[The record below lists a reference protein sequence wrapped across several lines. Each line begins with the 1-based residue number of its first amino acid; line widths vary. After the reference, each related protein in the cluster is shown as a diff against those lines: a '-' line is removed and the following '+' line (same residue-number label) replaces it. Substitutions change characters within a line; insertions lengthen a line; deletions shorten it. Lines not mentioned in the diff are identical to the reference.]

1 MRSRLLALALFVAC
15 AVVASHP
22 LAADEPKAKEKGAE
36 PKVKEKE
43 KEKEKGKPNK
53 LAKSSSPYL
62 LQHAHNP
69 VDWYPWGAEALEK
82 AKKEK
87 KLIFLSIGYSA
98 CHWCHVME
106 RESFSNTEIAK
117 IMNANFVC
125 IKVDR
130 EERPDVDDIYMTAL
144 NVSGEQGGWP
154 LSMFLTPDGKP
165 IFGATYFPPEDKKV
179 GDDVIPGFKTILK
192 KVVEFDKDREDL
204 VKQADRMAK
213 ATVEALEADSKL
225 IALVPLKRELVTDA
239 LAVFDVDPVHG
250 GTGSKARMYR
260 GTKFPRPPVWG
271 FLLKQSQKPDGE
283 VLKRYVALTLAKM
296 LEGGIYDH
304 LGGGFHRY
312 STERTWTV
320 PHFEKMLYDN
330 AQLVELYSEAYAA
343 DPRPEYKRVVVETLA
358 FIKRE
363 MTSPDGAFYSAI
375 DADSNEK
382 EGEFYVW
389 TADEIKK
396 VLGTAADVE
405 LVKAVYGVGVPN
417 FEEKFHILRLP
428 KALAEL
434 AKEQKLTEEQLLAR
448 LEPLKKKLFDYR
460 AKRERPF
467 LDTKVIAAWNGQMIA
482 GYAKAGLV
490 FKDKTYTSAA
500 ATAADFVLKQMRDKE
515 GRLFRLHA
523 ATPGEKPRAT
533 GAAFLDDYSYMIHG
547 LLNLHEATGEKKWL
561 DSAKQLT
568 DIVLKWHGDGDKG
581 GFFFTASDSEK
592 LFARAKD
599 SYDGVQPSGNSQTAR
614 NLLRLGFALKD
625 DSYRDRGI
633 RTIKA
638 YALGMQTT
646 PTSMPAML
654 RALDELLDAAGTPD
668 VPKPKDKVDPKKP
681 KKSEDVVTPK
691 LALGEEKG
699 GRRAFTLEL
708 TVADPWHLYAN
719 PVGFEMLAQSQT
731 EVEVYVGGK
740 KVEAKVAYPK
750 GKEITDSTGAK
761 YFVYEG
767 TTKIEGTFPATAGE
781 VEVRA
786 SLSACKEGLCLPPS
800 VLKVKK

>member
-1 MRSRLLALALFVAC
+1 MRSRLLALAVLGAC

-22 LAADEPKAKEKGAE
+22 LAADEPKGKD
-36 PKVKEKE
+36 PKSKE

-69 VDWYPWGAEALEK
+69 VDWYPWGAEAFEK

-106 RESFSNTEIAK
+106 RESFSNAEIAK

-154 LSMFLTPDGKP
+154 LSMFLTPEGKP
-165 IFGATYFPPEDKKV
+165 IFGATYFPPDDKKV

-192 KVVEFDKDREDL
+192 KVVEFDKDRDDL

-213 ATVEALEADSKL
+213 ATIEALEANSKL
-225 IALVPLKRELVTDA
+225 IALVPLRRVLVTDA
-239 LAVFDVDPVHG
+239 LDMFDIDPVHG

-271 FLLKQSQKPDGE
+271 FLLKQAQKPDSDD
-283 VLKRYVALTLAKM
+283 LKKRVALTLAKM

-343 DPRPEYKRVVVETLA
+343 DPRPEYKRVVAETLA

-389 TADEIKK
+389 TGDEIKK
-396 VLGTAADVE
+396 VLGTDADLE
-405 LVKAVYGVGVPN
+405 LIKTVYGVGVPN

-428 KALAEL
+428 KALAEI
-434 AKEQKLTEEQLLAR
+434 AKEQKLTEEQLLAK
-448 LEPLKKKLFDYR
+448 LEPLKKKLFEYR

-490 FKDKTYTSAA
+490 FKDKAYTAAA
-500 ATAADFVLKQMRDKE
+500 ATAADFVLKQMRDKD

-523 ATPGEKPRAT
+523 AAPGEKARAT

-547 LLNLHEATGEKKWL
+547 LLNLHEATGDKKWL
-561 DSAKQLT
+561 DAAKQLT

-625 DSYRDRGI
+625 DGYRDRGI

-654 RALDELLDAAGTPD
+654 RALDDLLDAAGTPD
-668 VPKPKDKVDPKKP
+668 EPKPKDKADPKKP
-681 KKSEDVVTPK
+681 KKSEDVVTAK
-691 LALGEEKG
+691 LALEEVKG
-699 GRRAFTLEL
+699 GRRAFTLTL
-708 TVADPWHLYAN
+708 KVAAPWHLYAN
-719 PVGFEMLAQSQT
+719 PVGLESQVQSQT
-731 EVEVYVGGK
+731 EVEVFVNGK
-740 KVEAKVAYPK
+740 KVAAKVEYPK
-750 GKEITDSTGAK
+750 GKELTDSTGAK

-767 TTKIEGTFPATAGE
+767 EVQVRGAFVAENGA
-781 VEVRA
+781 VEVRV
-786 SLSACKEGLCLPPS
+786 SLSACKDGLCLPPS
-800 VLKVKK
+800 VMKVKE